1 MPEKETKE
9 LRFYNGPLK
18 AQLTEMLWWD
28 LNRAVHKLMATNH
41 NKTKSSTFTAAS
53 CKEEWTKIP
62 PQECERQI
70 KSYRK
75 LLLKLLLLKLAVQVV

>member
-18 AQLTEMLWWD
+18 VQLTEMLWWD
-28 LNRAVHKLMATNH
+28 LNRAVHKQMATNL
-41 NKTKSSTFTAAS
+41 NKTKQC

-62 PQECERQI
+62 PQEYERQI

-75 LLLKLLLLKLAVQVV
+75 LLLKLLLTKLAIQVV